1 VKVGYVRVSTEEQ
14 NLDRQTDL
22 MASLQVEK
30 VYEDKASG
38 KDSSRPGLKE
48 LLAFVRTGDE
58 VYVESISRLAR
69 STRDLLDIVDQLE
82 KKGVTFVS
90 KKESLDTR
98 TPQGRF
104 VLTIFG
110 ALATLER
117 ETILERQREGIASAK
132 SRGKHLGRPR
142 LVVPPLWSQVVSQVM
157 DGTMRHVEAMKVLGL
172 KKTAYYKLLKSERLR
187 AIYTSTP

>member
-1 VKVGYVRVSTEEQ
+1 MKVGYVRVSTEEQ